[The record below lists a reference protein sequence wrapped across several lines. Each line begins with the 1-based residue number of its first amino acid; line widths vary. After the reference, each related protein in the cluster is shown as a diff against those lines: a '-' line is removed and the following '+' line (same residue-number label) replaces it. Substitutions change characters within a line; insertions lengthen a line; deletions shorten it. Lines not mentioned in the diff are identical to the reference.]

1 MSRGNCFID
10 IRRSDEVMTKRFDGS
25 KMNNFYNIPAN
36 HIRFNREIILNHL
49 EYFDRIY
56 LVCAS
61 GNRSQMIK
69 DKYFSNDNRIMVN
82 KDISFNNFPNIKGE
96 HIIELGNNK
105 VDKVW
110 ITGTFS
116 FNLYNMTR
124 IIQIIVGMVM
134 LVCSVVLLRITQ
146 VPIVIKVVLLGMGTV
161 ALYSGITS
169 SCFMARMLKDVLN

>member
-61 GNRSQMIK
+61 ANRSQMIK
-69 DKYFSNDNRIMVN
+69 DKYFPNDNRIMVS

-96 HIIELGNNK
+96 HIIELGDSK

-110 ITGTFS
+110 ITGTFA

-124 IIQIIVGMVM
+124 IMQIIVGMIM

-146 VPIVIKVVLLGMGTV
+146 VPIIVKIVLFGMGTV
-161 ALYSGITS
+161 SLYSGITS
-169 SCFMARMLKDVLN
+169 SCFMAKMLKDVLN